1 MTKLKKLKKQLKKI
15 KERGMDEHFIIN
27 VEFLTHSKYAFER
40 VSKIEKLI
48 DSKTVHTIS
57 FDVFYED
64 MSGQPYSE
72 IVTHSYTFDGE
83 KYHQSSTQKGV
94 VFTILCGLS

>member
-1 MTKLKKLKKQLKKI
+1 MRKLEKLKKQLKKI
-15 KERGMDEHFIIN
+15 EAHGMDEHFIIN
-27 VEFLTHSKYAFER
+27 VEFLTHSKYAFDR

-48 DSKTVHTIS
+48 DNKIEHTIS

-72 IVTHSYTFDGE
+72 ITTYNYTFDGK
-83 KYHQSSTQKGV
+83 KYNESNTTKGV
-94 VFTILCGLS
+94 LFTIACGLS

>member
-1 MTKLKKLKKQLKKI
+1 MKTEKLEEQLKKI
-15 KERGMDEHFIIN
+15 KDHGMDEY
-27 VEFLTHSKYAFER
+27 FLKYFLKYDFER

-48 DSKTVHTIS
+48 DSIDSKTVHTIS
-57 FDVFYED
+57 FHVFYED